1 MDKGPSEQQTL
12 RIAQAI
18 GFPEK
23 LVPEVQKQINNIYKM
38 FISKDCLLVEL
49 NPFIE
54 TDDGRGNTLTIVVNV
69 EYVVLTLIT
78 SGVFGC

>member
-1 MDKGPSEQQTL
+1 LDIGPSEQQTL
-12 RIAQAI
+12 KIAQAI

-23 LVPEVQKQINNIYKM
+23 LVPEVQRQINNIYKM
-38 FISKDCLLVEL
+38 FVSKDCLLVEL

-54 TDDGRGNTLTIVVNV
+54 TDDGRGNSLSIALKI
-69 EYVVLTLIT
+69 EYDVLTLIL